1 MSKFCTRCG
10 AEIAE
15 NNAFCTKC
23 GATQNAAFDQVH
35 EPEITNRFKPE
46 KKKSPVRTNL
56 IVVILSICLFI
67 TSALAVTIYEAR
79 QLSSAEKA
87 EKLLDNIQVL
97 DLFENLSES
106 NRVDLDRFYSYLNE
120 DFGIDITDKKLNNF
134 VNNSTVK
141 HFVANKLSKFI
152 EYLFEGDANLTIT
165 KQEVIVLLQE
175 NSDAIYTEFGKKLV
189 SDNLEDLTN
198 SHFDIEDLLNI
209 RNDFLDIADWIFDD
223 ADYIEIIN
231 SDDIENDFS
240 ALYYLIHI
248 GFSYYIMAFFV
259 LLSAVIIFFMIRKG
273 LTKAL
278 YSIGIVS
285 TVFSVSTGIIAL
297 ISSWIPSLWNAIC
310 GGSIAGIIIGDI
322 LFANIVL
329 NEILFVLGIV
339 LLIVRKLIVKY
350 RAEKQSFN

>member
-1 MSKFCTRCG
+1 MSKFCRYCG
-10 AEIAE
+10 AEL
-15 NNAFCTKC
+15 NVNSSFCTKC
-23 GATQNAAFDQVH
+23 GADQNAVLQQVH
-35 EPEITNRFKPE
+35 ESELQNQFTTN
-46 KKKSPVRTNL
+46 KKKSPVL
-56 IVVILSICLFI
+56 INVIIVILSICLFI
-67 TSALAVTIYEAR
+67 TSAFAVAIYEVR
-79 QLSSAEKA
+79 QLSSADKA
-87 EKLLDNIQVL
+87 EKLLDNVQVS

-152 EYLFEGDANLTIT
+152 EDFFEGDANLTIT

-189 SDNLEDLTN
+189 SDNLEDLIN
-198 SHFDIEDLLNI
+198 GHSDIEDLLNI

-223 ADYIEIIN
+223 ADYIEIIS

-248 GFSYYIMAFFV
+248 VFSYYTMAVFI
-259 LLSAVIIFFMIRKG
+259 LLSAIIIFFMIRKG

-278 YSIGIVS
+278 YSIGVVLI
-285 TVFSVSTGIIAL
+285 VFSVSTGIIAL

-310 GGSIAGIIIGDI
+310 GGSIAGVVIGNI
-322 LFANIVL
+322 LFENILLNAVL
-329 NEILFVLGIV
+329 LVLGIA
-339 LLIVRKLIVKY
+339 LLIIRKLIVKY
-350 RAEKQSFN
+350 RAKKQGIN